1 MENKKQVRDDII
13 NIPNKAKQTA
23 SKKEIQNIFEKA
35 VRTHGKTLERL
46 SKS

>member
-1 MENKKQVRDDII
+1 MKNKNQSGESKM
-13 NIPNKAKQTA
+13 PPKAKLTA
-23 SKKEIQNIFEKA
+23 SKEEIKQIFEKA